1 MLWIHGSMT
10 AINVAQISDIEAASK
25 EAWVVNM
32 ASGKSYVVEGVDL
45 ANLQRALLQQSV
57 RA

>member
-10 AINVAQISDIEAASK
+10 AINVAQISDIEAACS
-25 EAWVVNM
+25 EVWIVNM
-32 ASGKSYVVEGVDL
+32 ASGKSYTVEGVDL
-45 ANLQRALLQQSV
+45 ANLQRALLQQSI

>member
-1 MLWIHGSMT
+1 MV
-10 AINVAQISDIEAASK
+10 AISLAQISDIEAASK

-57 RA
+57 CA